1 MSGRFR
7 LDLRR
12 LESADVLRE
21 VLESTRPAAEAK
33 GVRLDAAIPLEA
45 GTIVA
50 DAGRLQQVVWNL
62 LSNAIKF
69 TPRGGSVHVALS
81 PVGTQ
86 VEMTVTDS
94 GVGIPPQ
101 FLPHVFDRFSQQDST
116 ASRSYSG
123 LGLGLA
129 IAKQLVELHGG
140 AIFAHSEGE
149 GRGATFVVTLPLA
162 SANRSVGQTLPDDNA
177 PTDDR
182 TALPGL
188 DRLSIL
194 IVEDEP
200 DARELVGRIL
210 EAHGARVTLA
220 ASAEEALRI
229 LDVSSPDVLVSDIGM
244 PGMDGYQLMRRIRS
258 TEPKGKRLPAL
269 ALTAFARAEDRK
281 RVMLAGFQSHL
292 AKPFEVNEL
301 VLLVSSLA
309 DRPVGTG

>member
-1 MSGRFR
+1 
-7 LDLRR
+7 
-12 LESADVLRE
+12 
-21 VLESTRPAAEAK
+21 
-33 GVRLDAAIPLEA
+33 
-45 GTIVA
+45 
-50 DAGRLQQVVWNL
+50 
-62 LSNAIKF
+62 
-69 TPRGGSVHVALS
+69 
-81 PVGTQ
+81 
-86 VEMTVTDS
+86 
-94 GVGIPPQ
+94 
-101 FLPHVFDRFSQQDST
+101 
-116 ASRSYSG
+116 
-123 LGLGLA
+123 
-129 IAKQLVELHGG
+129 
-140 AIFAHSEGE
+140 
-149 GRGATFVVTLPLA
+149 
-162 SANRSVGQTLPDDNA
+162 
-177 PTDDR
+177 
-182 TALPGL
+182 
-188 DRLSIL
+188 L

-258 TEPKGKRLPAL
+258 AEPKGKRLPAL